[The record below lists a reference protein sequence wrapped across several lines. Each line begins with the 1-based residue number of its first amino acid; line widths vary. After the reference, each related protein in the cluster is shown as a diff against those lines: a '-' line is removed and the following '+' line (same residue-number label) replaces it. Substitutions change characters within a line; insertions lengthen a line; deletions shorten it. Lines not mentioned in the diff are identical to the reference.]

1 MFNEQSI
8 KQIKSN
14 LEDAVLRVEQPS
26 SDSVYL
32 SIKPESLTSA
42 VDYVINQLSA
52 RFLTITGTDERNRS
66 GNFMANYIFSFDK
79 EKSFLILKA
88 AVDATNASVDS
99 ISHIVPGANWPER
112 EIRDLVGIHF
122 KNHPDPRRLVLAD
135 DFPLDSHPL
144 RKDFPYDYKP
154 PSSPEGKVKMNDPPD
169 GATVVPIGP
178 FYPVLEEPAY
188 YRVFVEG
195 EEVVGC
201 DYRGFYNHR
210 GIEKLA
216 ESKLTYNQVPFL
228 AERI

>member
-1 MFNEQSI
+1 MFNEQLV

-14 LEDAVLRVEQPS
+14 FADAVLIVENPAP
-26 SDSVYL
+26 DSVYF
-32 SIKPESLTSA
+32 SIKPESLTGV
-42 VDYVINQLSA
+42 VDSLINQIGA
-52 RFLTITGTDERNRS
+52 RFMTITGTDERTLS

-79 EKSFLILKA
+79 EKNFLVLKVA
-88 AVDATNASVDS
+88 IDPTNASVDS
-99 ISHIVPGANWPER
+99 ISHIIPGANWTER
-112 EIRDLVGIHF
+112 EVSDLVGVQF
-122 KNHPDPRRLVLAD
+122 NNHPDPRRLTLAD
-135 DFPLDSHPL
+135 DFPENMYPL
-144 RKDFPYDYKP
+144 RRDFPYDYKP
-154 PSSPEGKVKMNDPPD
+154 PSSPEAKVKMKDPPD

-210 GIEKLA
+210 GIEKLG